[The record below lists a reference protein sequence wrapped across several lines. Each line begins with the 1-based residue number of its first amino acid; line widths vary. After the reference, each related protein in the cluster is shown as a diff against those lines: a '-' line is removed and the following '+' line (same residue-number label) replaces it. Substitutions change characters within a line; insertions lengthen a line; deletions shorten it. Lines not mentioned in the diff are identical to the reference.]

1 MCPALSLVPTLR
13 LKYRKEKTMKKGY
26 QIIALLLCMCL
37 LMGMLPGRVIAAERE
52 IDVGSD
58 DSFDE
63 ISEIANKG

>member
-1 MCPALSLVPTLR
+1 
-13 LKYRKEKTMKKGY
+13 MKKGY